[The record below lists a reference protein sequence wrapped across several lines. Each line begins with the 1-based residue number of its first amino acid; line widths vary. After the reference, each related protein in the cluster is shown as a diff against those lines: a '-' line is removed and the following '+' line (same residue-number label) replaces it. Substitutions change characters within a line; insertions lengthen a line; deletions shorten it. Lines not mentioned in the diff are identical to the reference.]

1 MGQES
6 RRSLQSRGIGTP
18 LLVLPTV
25 FIRDLGSDLQ
35 HHCSGL
41 CRVDRLS
48 PPHSVLP
55 LGFYPAPLSG
65 TYFARRL
72 APLPASV
79 ASGLPDA
86 GGQLLWPRGLAWV
99 DRRGRGSRPLPG
111 GRAGT
116 SGTLGR
122 GLRAQDGSGQAVCG
136 RAELP
141 SRPVACGPEG
151 SGTRA

>member
-55 LGFYPAPLSG
+55 LGFYLIPLFGRYSSVTSFCLICYLYLYAAG
-65 TYFARRL
+65 VCASSVTQLCLTL
-72 APLPASV
+72 ATP
-79 ASGLPDA
+79 
-86 GGQLLWPRGLAWV
+86 
-99 DRRGRGSRPLPG
+99 
-111 GRAGT
+111 
-116 SGTLGR
+116 
-122 GLRAQDGSGQAVCG
+122 
-136 RAELP
+136 
-141 SRPVACGPEG
+141 
-151 SGTRA
+151 